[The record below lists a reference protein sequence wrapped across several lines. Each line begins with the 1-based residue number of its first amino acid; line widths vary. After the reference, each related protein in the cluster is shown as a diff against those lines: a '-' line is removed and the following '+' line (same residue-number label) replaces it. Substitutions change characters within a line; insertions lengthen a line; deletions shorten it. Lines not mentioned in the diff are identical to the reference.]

1 MSGFL
6 LWRKDMKPKRYPY
19 TKPQWEE
26 EVSNVYADGYPEP
39 YATLVTHINRLTGE
53 VK

>member
-1 MSGFL
+1 M
-6 LWRKDMKPKRYPY
+6 RPKRYPY

-26 EVSNVYADGYPEP
+26 EVSNIYADGYPEP
-39 YATLVTHINRLTGE
+39 YATLVTYINRLTGE

>member
-1 MSGFL
+1 
-6 LWRKDMKPKRYPY
+6 MKPKRYPY

-39 YATLVTHINRLTGE
+39 YATLVTHINRLADV